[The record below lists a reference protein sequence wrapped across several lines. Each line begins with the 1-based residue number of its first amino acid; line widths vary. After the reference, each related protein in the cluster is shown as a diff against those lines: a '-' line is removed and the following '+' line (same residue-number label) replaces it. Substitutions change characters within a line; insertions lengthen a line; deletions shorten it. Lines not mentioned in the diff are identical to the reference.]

1 MVINRSGGNKTKKIS
16 RSVSTKFP
24 PVDKIESGQMFA
36 QIVGS
41 QGECRFRVICSDG
54 VTRLGKLSGYMRKG
68 PRISSGSYVVVSLR
82 EFEQEHKNCDII
94 SYGNPPHHII
104 SIFKKN
110 DVKLPTDD
118 IEFEESEDEFADLDQ
133 SLNRKFDLPPTYS
146 DNDDDEEENNK
157 EENNKEENKKVNIN
171 SDNKIVINGK
181 NKGKNNKDSDEKEEE
196 EIDWND
202 L

>member
-1 MVINRSGGNKTKKIS
+1 MVINKTGGNKTKKIS
-16 RSVSTKFP
+16 RSVSTKFL
-24 PVDKIESGQMFA
+24 PVDKVDTGQMFA

-54 VTRLGKLSGYMRKG
+54 VTRLGKLSGYMKKG

-110 DVKLPTDD
+110 DIKLPTDD

-133 SLNRKFDLPPTYS
+133 SVNRKFDLPPAYS
-146 DNDDDEEENNK
+146 DDEEEYEENKEEYKKYKNK
-157 EENNKEENKKVNIN
+157 EENIKT
-171 SDNKIVINGK
+171 DKIVINGK
-181 NKGKNNKDSDEKEEE
+181 NKDNDEEDEEEE

>member
-1 MVINRSGGNKTKKIS
+1 MVINKTGGNKTKKIS
-16 RSVSTKFP
+16 RSVSTKFL
-24 PVDKIESGQMFA
+24 PVDKVESGQMFA

-54 VTRLGKLSGYMRKG
+54 VTRLGKLSGYMKKG

-110 DVKLPTDD
+110 DIKLPTDD
-118 IEFEESEDEFADLDQ
+118 IEFEESEDEFNDLDQ
-133 SLNRKFDLPPTYS
+133 SVNRKFDLPPTYS
-146 DNDDDEEENNK
+146 DEEDEDNNK
-157 EENNKEENKKVNIN
+157 EENTKEYIKT
-171 SDNKIVINGK
+171 DNKIIINGK
-181 NKGKNNKDSDEKEEE
+181 SKNNKDSDEEEEE

>member
-1 MVINRSGGNKTKKIS
+1 MVINKTGGNKTKKIS
-16 RSVSTKFP
+16 RSVSTKFL
-24 PVDKIESGQMFA
+24 PVDKVDTGQMFA

-54 VTRLGKLSGYMRKG
+54 VTRLGKLSGYMKKG

-110 DVKLPTDD
+110 DIKLPTDD

-133 SLNRKFDLPPTYS
+133 SVNRKFDLPPAYS
-146 DNDDDEEENNK
+146 DDEEEDKEEYKKYKNK
-157 EENNKEENKKVNIN
+157 EENIKT
-171 SDNKIVINGK
+171 DKIVINGK
-181 NKGKNNKDSDEKEEE
+181 NKDNDEEDEEEE

>member
-1 MVINRSGGNKTKKIS
+1 MVINKTGGNKTKKIS
-16 RSVSTKFP
+16 RSVSTKFL
-24 PVDKIESGQMFA
+24 PVDKVDTGQMFA
-36 QIVGS
+36 QIIGL

-110 DVKLPTDD
+110 DIKLPTDD
-118 IEFEESEDEFADLDQ
+118 IEFEESEDEFNDLDQ
-133 SLNRKFDLPPTYS
+133 SVNRKFDLPPTYS
-146 DNDDDEEENNK
+146 DEEEDNIDKKNYK
-157 EENNKEENKKVNIN
+157 ETVVA
-171 SDNKIVINGK
+171 DNKIVINSK
-181 NKGKNNKDSDEKEEE
+181 KNNKDSEEEEE

>member
-16 RSVSTKFP
+16 RSVSTKFLP
-24 PVDKIESGQMFA
+24 IDKVESGQMFA
-36 QIVGS
+36 QIVGF

-54 VTRLGKLSGYMRKG
+54 VTRLGKLSGYMKKG

-82 EFEQEHKNCDII
+82 EFEQEHKNCDVI

-133 SLNRKFDLPPTYS
+133 SVNRKFDLPPTYS
-146 DNDDDEEENNK
+146 DNDDEEENNK
-157 EENNKEENKKVNIN
+157 YNNKEENIN

-181 NKGKNNKDSDEKEEE
+181 NNKNNKDSDEKEEE

>member
-1 MVINRSGGNKTKKIS
+1 MVINKTGGNKTKKIS
-16 RSVSTKFP
+16 RCNSTKFI

-36 QIVGS
+36 QIIGS

-54 VTRLGKLSGYMRKG
+54 VTRLGKLSGYMKKG
-68 PRISSGSYVVVSLR
+68 PRISAGSYVVVSLR

-110 DVKLPTDD
+110 DIKLPTDD

-133 SLNRKFDLPPTYS
+133 SINRKFDLPPTYS
-146 DNDDDEEENNK
+146 DDEEEEEYKKYNNK
-157 EENNKEENKKVNIN
+157 EENIKT
-171 SDNKIVINGK
+171 DKIIINGK
-181 NKGKNNKDSDEKEEE
+181 NNKNNKDSDEEEEE

>member
-16 RSVSTKFP
+16 RSVSTKFL

-36 QIVGS
+36 QILGS

-54 VTRLGKLSGYMRKG
+54 VIRLGKLSGYMRKG

-82 EFEQEHKNCDII
+82 EFEQEHKNCDVI

-133 SLNRKFDLPPTYS
+133 SVNRKFDLPPTYS
-146 DNDDDEEENNK
+146 DNDVEE
-157 EENNKEENKKVNIN
+157 EENKKEENIN
-171 SDNKIVINGK
+171 SDNKIVINGKNNGK

>member
-1 MVINRSGGNKTKKIS
+1 MVINKTGGNKTKKIS
-16 RSVSTKFP
+16 RSVSTKFL
-24 PVDKIESGQMFA
+24 PVDKIDTGQMFA
-36 QIVGS
+36 QILGS

-54 VTRLGKLSGYMRKG
+54 VTRLGKLSGYMKKG
-68 PRISSGSYVVVSLR
+68 PRISTGSYVVVSLR

-110 DVKLPTDD
+110 DIKLPTDD

-133 SLNRKFDLPPTYS
+133 SINRKFDLPPTYS
-146 DNDDDEEENNK
+146 DEEEYEEEEKEYKKYNNK
-157 EENNKEENKKVNIN
+157 EENIKT
-171 SDNKIVINGK
+171 DKIIINGK
-181 NKGKNNKDSDEKEEE
+181 NNKNNKDSNDEEEE

>member
-1 MVINRSGGNKTKKIS
+1 MVINKTGGNKTKKIS
-16 RSVSTKFP
+16 RSVSTKFL
-24 PVDKIESGQMFA
+24 PVDKIETGQMFA
-36 QIVGS
+36 QIIGS

-54 VTRLGKLSGYMRKG
+54 VTRLGKLSGYMKKG

-133 SLNRKFDLPPTYS
+133 SVNRKFDLPPTYS
-146 DNDDDEEENNK
+146 DEEEEENN
-157 EENNKEENKKVNIN
+157 NYNKEEEVNKV
-171 SDNKIVINGK
+171 DKIIINGK
-181 NKGKNNKDSDEKEEE
+181 HKKNNKDSDEEEEE

>member
-1 MVINRSGGNKTKKIS
+1 MVINKIGGNKTKKIS
-16 RSVSTKFP
+16 RSVSTKFL
-24 PVDKIESGQMFA
+24 PVDKVDTGQMFA
-36 QIVGS
+36 QIVGL

-54 VTRLGKLSGYMRKG
+54 VTRLGKLSGYMKKG

-133 SLNRKFDLPPTYS
+133 SVNRKFDLPPTYS
-146 DNDDDEEENNK
+146 DEEEEENNK
-157 EENNKEENKKVNIN
+157 YNEEDNNNLV
-171 SDNKIVINGK
+171 NKIEINGK
-181 NKGKNNKDSDEKEEE
+181 NKIKNKNNKDSDDEEE

>member
-1 MVINRSGGNKTKKIS
+1 MVLNKTGGNKTKKIS
-16 RSVSTKFP
+16 RSVSTKFI
-24 PVDKIESGQMFA
+24 PVDKVDTGQMFA
-36 QIVGS
+36 QIIGS

-54 VTRLGKLSGYMRKG
+54 VTRLGKLSGYMKKG
-68 PRISSGSYVVVSLR
+68 PRISAGSYVVVSLR

-133 SLNRKFDLPPTYS
+133 SVNRKFDLPPTYS
-146 DNDDDEEENNK
+146 DEEEEENN
-157 EENNKEENKKVNIN
+157 NYNKEEEVNKL
-171 SDNKIVINGK
+171 DKIIINGK
-181 NKGKNNKDSDEKEEE
+181 NKSKNNKDSDEEEEE

>member
-1 MVINRSGGNKTKKIS
+1 MVINKTGGNKTKKIS
-16 RSVSTKFP
+16 RSNSTKFL
-24 PVDKIESGQMFA
+24 PVDKVDTGQMFA
-36 QIVGS
+36 QIIGS

-54 VTRLGKLSGYMRKG
+54 VTRLGKLSGYMKKG

-118 IEFEESEDEFADLDQ
+118 IEFEESEDEFNDLDQ
-133 SLNRKFDLPPTYS
+133 SVNRKFDLPPTYS
-146 DNDDDEEENNK
+146 EEEEEEENYNKK
-157 EENNKEENKKVNIN
+157 EEYIKT
-171 SDNKIVINGK
+171 DKIVINGK
-181 NKGKNNKDSDEKEEE
+181 NNKNNKDSDEEEEE

>member
-1 MVINRSGGNKTKKIS
+1 MVINKTGGNKTKKIS
-16 RSVSTKFP
+16 RSVSTKFL
-24 PVDKIESGQMFA
+24 PVDKVDTGQMFA
-36 QIVGS
+36 QIIGS

-54 VTRLGKLSGYMRKG
+54 VTRLGKLSGYMKKG
-68 PRISSGSYVVVSLR
+68 PRISAGSYVVVSLR

-110 DVKLPTDD
+110 DIKLPTDD

-133 SLNRKFDLPPTYS
+133 SINRKFDLPPTYS
-146 DNDDDEEENNK
+146 DDEEEYKKYNNK
-157 EENNKEENKKVNIN
+157 EENIKT
-171 SDNKIVINGK
+171 DKIIINGK
-181 NKGKNNKDSDEKEEE
+181 NNKNNKDSDEEEEE

>member
-16 RSVSTKFP
+16 RSVSTKFLP
-24 PVDKIESGQMFA
+24 IDKVESGQMFA

-54 VTRLGKLSGYMRKG
+54 VTRLGKLSGYMKKG
-68 PRISSGSYVVVSLR
+68 PRISPGSFVVVSLR
-82 EFEQEHKNCDII
+82 EFEQEQKKCDII
-94 SYGNPPHHII
+94 SYGNPPYNII

-110 DVKLPTDD
+110 DVKITKDDD
-118 IEFEESEDEFADLDQ
+118 IEFEESEDEYEDLDQ
-133 SLNRKFDLPPTYS
+133 SVNRKFDLPPTYS
-146 DNDDDEEENNK
+146 DNEDNEEEENN
-157 EENNKEENKKVNIN
+157 NKLVIKDHQVNK
-171 SDNKIVINGK
+171 DKIVINGK
-181 NKGKNNKDSDEKEEE
+181 NKNKDKNKDSDENEEE

>member
-1 MVINRSGGNKTKKIS
+1 MVINKTGGNKTKKIS
-16 RSVSTKFP
+16 RSVSTKFL
-24 PVDKIESGQMFA
+24 PVDKIDTGQMFA

-54 VTRLGKLSGYMRKG
+54 VTRLGKLSGYMKKG
-68 PRISSGSYVVVSLR
+68 PRISTGSYVVVSLR

-110 DVKLPTDD
+110 DIKLPTDD

-133 SLNRKFDLPPTYS
+133 SINRKFDLPPTYS
-146 DNDDDEEENNK
+146 DEEEEEEEYKKYNNK
-157 EENNKEENKKVNIN
+157 EENIKT
-171 SDNKIVINGK
+171 DKIIINGK
-181 NKGKNNKDSDEKEEE
+181 NNKNNKDSNDEEEE

>member
-16 RSVSTKFP
+16 RSVSTKFL

-36 QIVGS
+36 QILGS

-54 VTRLGKLSGYMRKG
+54 VIRLGKLSGYMRKG

-82 EFEQEHKNCDII
+82 EFEQEHKNCDVI

-133 SLNRKFDLPPTYS
+133 SVNRKFDLPPTYS
-146 DNDDDEEENNK
+146 DNDEEEKNKK
-157 EENNKEENKKVNIN
+157 EENIN

>member
-1 MVINRSGGNKTKKIS
+1 MVINKSGGNKTKKIS
-16 RSVSTKFP
+16 RSVSTKFLP
-24 PVDKIESGQMFA
+24 IDKVEAGQMFA
-36 QIVGS
+36 QIVGL

-110 DVKLPTDD
+110 DVKLPMDD

-133 SLNRKFDLPPTYS
+133 SINRKFDLPPAYS
-146 DNDDDEEENNK
+146 DEDDEEENNK
-157 EENNKEENKKVNIN
+157 EYVKT
-171 SDNKIVINGK
+171 DNKIVINGK
-181 NKGKNNKDSDEKEEE
+181 NNKNNKDNKDTDENKEE

>member
-1 MVINRSGGNKTKKIS
+1 MVINKTGGNKTKKIS
-16 RSVSTKFP
+16 RCNSTKFL
-24 PVDKIESGQMFA
+24 PVDKIDSGQMFA
-36 QIVGS
+36 QIIGS

-54 VTRLGKLSGYMRKG
+54 VTRLGKLSGYMKKG

-133 SLNRKFDLPPTYS
+133 SVNRKFDLPPSYS
-146 DNDDDEEENNK
+146 DEEEEENYNKK
-157 EENNKEENKKVNIN
+157 EEYIKIE
-171 SDNKIVINGK
+171 KIVINGK
-181 NKGKNNKDSDEKEEE
+181 NNKNNKDSDEEEEE

>member
-1 MVINRSGGNKTKKIS
+1 
-16 RSVSTKFP
+16 
-24 PVDKIESGQMFA
+24 MFA

-54 VTRLGKLSGYMRKG
+54 VIRLGKLSGYMKKG
-68 PRISSGSYVVVSLR
+68 PRISAGSYVVVSLR

-110 DVKLPTDD
+110 DIKLPTDD

-133 SLNRKFDLPPTYS
+133 SVNRKFDLPPTYS
-146 DNDDDEEENNK
+146 DEEEEEYNENNK
-157 EENNKEENKKVNIN
+157 EEYKKYNNKEENIKT
-171 SDNKIVINGK
+171 NKIVINGK
-181 NKGKNNKDSDEKEEE
+181 NKDSDEEEE
-196 EIDWND
+196 EIDWTD

>member
-1 MVINRSGGNKTKKIS
+1 MVLNKTGGNKTKKIS
-16 RSVSTKFP
+16 RCSSTKFL
-24 PVDKIESGQMFA
+24 PVDKVDSGQMFA
-36 QIVGS
+36 QIIGS

-54 VTRLGKLSGYMRKG
+54 VTRLGKLSGYMKKG

-118 IEFEESEDEFADLDQ
+118 IEFEESEDEFNDLDQ
-133 SLNRKFDLPPTYS
+133 SVNRKFDLPPSYS
-146 DNDDDEEENNK
+146 EEEEEEEKKNNMYYKK
-157 EENNKEENKKVNIN
+157 EEDNQTI
-171 SDNKIVINGK
+171 NKIIVNS
-181 NKGKNNKDSDEKEEE
+181 KNNKDNADEEEE

>member
-1 MVINRSGGNKTKKIS
+1 MVINKTGGNKTKKIS
-16 RSVSTKFP
+16 RSVSTKFL
-24 PVDKIESGQMFA
+24 PVDKIDPGQMFA

-54 VTRLGKLSGYMRKG
+54 VTRLGKLSGYMKKG

-133 SLNRKFDLPPTYS
+133 SVNRKFDLPPTYS
-146 DNDDDEEENNK
+146 DEEEV
-157 EENNKEENKKVNIN
+157 ENNNYNKQDVNKV
-171 SDNKIVINGK
+171 DKIVINGK
-181 NKGKNNKDSDEKEEE
+181 NKSKDNSKNNIDSDEEEEE

>member
-1 MVINRSGGNKTKKIS
+1 MVINKTGGNKTKKIS
-16 RSVSTKFP
+16 RSVSTKFL
-24 PVDKIESGQMFA
+24 PVDKVDTGQMFA

-54 VTRLGKLSGYMRKG
+54 VIRLGKLSGYMKKG
-68 PRISSGSYVVVSLR
+68 PRISAGSYVVVSLR

-110 DVKLPTDD
+110 DIKLPTDD

-133 SLNRKFDLPPTYS
+133 SVNRKFDLPPTYS
-146 DNDDDEEENNK
+146 DEEEEEYNENNK
-157 EENNKEENKKVNIN
+157 EEYKKYNNKEENIKT
-171 SDNKIVINGK
+171 NKIVINGK
-181 NKGKNNKDSDEKEEE
+181 NKDSDEEEE
-196 EIDWND
+196 EIDWTD

>member
-1 MVINRSGGNKTKKIS
+1 MVINKSGGNKTKKIS
-16 RSVSTKFP
+16 RSVSTKFL
-24 PVDKIESGQMFA
+24 PVDKVEAGQMFA
-36 QIVGS
+36 QIVGL

-133 SLNRKFDLPPTYS
+133 SINRKFDLPPTYS
-146 DNDDDEEENNK
+146 DEEEEENNNK
-157 EENNKEENKKVNIN
+157 YNNKEEYVKT
-171 SDNKIVINGK
+171 DNKIVINGK
-181 NKGKNNKDSDEKEEE
+181 NNKNNKDSDEEEEE
-196 EIDWND
+196 EIDWKD

>member
-1 MVINRSGGNKTKKIS
+1 MVINKTGGNKTKKIS
-16 RSVSTKFP
+16 RCNSTKFLP
-24 PVDKIESGQMFA
+24 IDKVESGQMFA

-68 PRISSGSYVVVSLR
+68 PRISSGSYVVISLR

-133 SLNRKFDLPPTYS
+133 SVNRKFDLPPTYS
-146 DNDDDEEENNK
+146 DEEEEENN
-157 EENNKEENKKVNIN
+157 NYNKEEEVNKV
-171 SDNKIVINGK
+171 DKIIINGK
-181 NKGKNNKDSDEKEEE
+181 HKKNNKDSDEEEEE

>member
-1 MVINRSGGNKTKKIS
+1 MVINKSGGNKTKKIS
-16 RSVSTKFP
+16 RSVSTKFLP
-24 PVDKIESGQMFA
+24 IDKVDTGQMFA
-36 QIVGS
+36 QIVGL

-133 SLNRKFDLPPTYS
+133 SVNRKFDLPPTYS
-146 DNDDDEEENNK
+146 DNDDEEENNK
-157 EENNKEENKKVNIN
+157 YNNKEENIN

>member
-1 MVINRSGGNKTKKIS
+1 MVINKSGGNKTKKIS
-16 RSVSTKFP
+16 RSVSTKFL
-24 PVDKIESGQMFA
+24 PVDKVESGQMFA
-36 QIVGS
+36 QIVGL

-54 VTRLGKLSGYMRKG
+54 VTRLGKLSGYMKKG

-82 EFEQEHKNCDII
+82 EFEQEHKNFDII

-110 DVKLPTDD
+110 DVKLPNDD
-118 IEFEESEDEFADLDQ
+118 IEFEESDDEFKDLDQ
-133 SLNRKFDLPPTYS
+133 SINRRFDLPPTYS
-146 DNDDDEEENNK
+146 DEEEN
-157 EENNKEENKKVNIN
+157 EENEENQENEEIVNNKV
-171 SDNKIVINGK
+171 IVNGK
-181 NKGKNNKDSDEKEEE
+181 NKVKGKNKNKDSDEESEE

>member
-1 MVINRSGGNKTKKIS
+1 MVINRTGGNKTKKIS
-16 RSVSTKFP
+16 RSVSTKFL

-36 QIVGS
+36 QIVCL

-133 SLNRKFDLPPTYS
+133 SINRKFDLPPTYS
-146 DNDDDEEENNK
+146 DDEEQDENNYDENNK
-157 EENNKEENKKVNIN
+157 EYVKT
-171 SDNKIVINGK
+171 DNKIVINGK
-181 NKGKNNKDSDEKEEE
+181 NNKNNKDSEDEDDK